1 MSQREHVGIICSLFC
16 RCNKNSVSGSSSWNV
31 WKIRYCAVH
40 QPLFKKLIFKRWC
53 YSVNDTSTLWEKRTQ
68 SAPIRSRTYFL
79 LVIPHRFIRLPWRFA
94 STQFILLSGKRHC
107 ERKVF
112 CPRTQHSDLARTRTQ
127 TSRPKRITIRPHA
140 SPTSGLNL
148 REIHT

>member
-16 RCNKNSVSGSSSWNV
+16 RCNKNSVSGSSSWDV

-40 QPLFKKLIFKRWC
+40 QPLFNKLIFKRWC
-53 YSVNDTSTLWEKRTQ
+53 YSVNDKVHFEKKE
-68 SAPIRSRTYFL
+68 
-79 LVIPHRFIRLPWRFA
+79 HRVLPLAVEPTFCWLSPSVLSGFA
-94 STQFILLSGKRHC
+94 STQFILLGGERHC

-112 CPRTQHSDLARTRTQ
+112 CPRTQHNDPARTRTQ
-127 TSRPKRITIRPHA
+127 TSRPRVQRTTIRPHA

-148 REIHT
+148 RKIHT